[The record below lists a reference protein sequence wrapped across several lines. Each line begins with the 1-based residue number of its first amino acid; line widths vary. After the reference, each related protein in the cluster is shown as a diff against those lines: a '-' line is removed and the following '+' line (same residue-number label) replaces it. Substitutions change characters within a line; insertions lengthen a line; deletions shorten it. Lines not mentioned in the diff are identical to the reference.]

1 MRIEMILGEMAKITE
16 LHTPQRNPFEWND
29 KSDLV
34 KCEYCVPIRDQQLL
48 SAEYVE

>member
-16 LHTPQRNPFEWND
+16 FHMPQRNPFEWNEY
-29 KSDLV
+29 SDLV
-34 KCEYCVPIRDQQLL
+34 KCEYCISLRDQQLL